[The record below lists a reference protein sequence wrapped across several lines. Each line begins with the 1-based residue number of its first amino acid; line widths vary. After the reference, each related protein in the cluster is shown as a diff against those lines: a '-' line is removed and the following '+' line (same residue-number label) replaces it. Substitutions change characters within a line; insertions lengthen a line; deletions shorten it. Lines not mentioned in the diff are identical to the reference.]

1 MRKKTGKRDRFEVQ
15 YNIKECFLFKK
26 VFGMNQKYKGI
37 CCILLSA
44 ACFALMSVFIRLAG
58 DLPSMQKSFF
68 RNLVAFFFAL
78 IMMKK
83 NHVRFSGDRKNFL
96 LLICRS
102 TFGLIGVLC
111 NFYAVDHLVMA
122 DASMLNKMSPFFAIL
137 FSFILLGEKV
147 SLKQAMAV
155 AGAFVGSLLI
165 IKPTG
170 FNLAN
175 MPAFIGLM
183 GGLGAGI
190 AYTFVRILGT
200 RGEKGPFIV
209 CFFSGF
215 STLVLLP
222 VMIFDFTPMTARQVV
237 ILLMAGLAAAGGQ
250 FGVTAAYT
258 YAPAKEISVFDYTQ
272 ILYSALFGFALFGQ
286 VPDVYSWIGYAII
299 CGMGVWMFLQ
309 QKKA

>member
-1 MRKKTGKRDRFEVQ
+1 
-15 YNIKECFLFKK
+15 
-26 VFGMNQKYKGI
+26 MNQKYKGI
-37 CCILLSA
+37 ICILISA
-44 ACFALMSVFIRLAG
+44 ACFALMNVFVRLSG

-78 IMMKK
+78 FMMKK
-83 NHVRFSGDRKNFL
+83 NHVGFSGDKKNLL
-96 LLICRS
+96 LLIGRS
-102 TFGLIGVLC
+102 SFGLIGILC

-137 FSFILLGEKV
+137 FSYILLKEKV
-147 SLKQAMAV
+147 SLKQAAAV
-155 AGAFVGSLLI
+155 AGAFIGSLLI

-175 MPAFIGLM
+175 MPALIGLM

-200 RGEKGPFIV
+200 RGEKGAFIV

-222 VMIFDFTPMTARQVV
+222 VMIFHFTPMTMRQVG

-272 ILYSALFGFALFGQ
+272 ILYSALFGFILFGQ
-286 VPDVYSWIGYAII
+286 VPDVLSWIGYAII
-299 CGMGVWMFLQ
+299 CGMGIWMFLQ